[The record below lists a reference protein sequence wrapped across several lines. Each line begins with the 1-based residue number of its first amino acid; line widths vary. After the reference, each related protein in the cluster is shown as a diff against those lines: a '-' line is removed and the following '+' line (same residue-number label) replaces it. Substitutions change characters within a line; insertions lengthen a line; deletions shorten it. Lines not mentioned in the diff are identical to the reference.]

1 MSPTWVIVKSHL
13 KIKQPATRNMRPAPP
28 PFPWLRAFEAT
39 ARHLS
44 MTRAASELNISPS
57 AVSQQIASLEAYLGR
72 ALFRRANRRL
82 SLTASGALIAPKITN
97 ALTLLH
103 EAIDDSLPSRRGR
116 TLNVKV
122 TTSFGSQW
130 LMNRLDGFR
139 SHHPD
144 LTVQVSATAEPIESD
159 RSTAEIEI
167 RYGTGDWPSLAATLL
182 IDEQIFPVC
191 HPDLLARKPGIKK
204 PKDLARHDLID
215 VPGYPRGW
223 SDWLAAAGV
232 SVDWMKH
239 RITVDQSIMAIQ
251 LALEGRGVALGRS
264 PLIQRELADGRLVA
278 PFALQ
283 VATGAG
289 YWVVHRKRNAEAR
302 KVLAF
307 KNWLLAQGIPSANS
321 KAKPTKARNRSSHS

>member
-1 MSPTWVIVKSHL
+1 
-13 KIKQPATRNMRPAPP
+13 MRPAPP

-44 MTRAASELNISPS
+44 MTRAAAELNISAS
-57 AVSQQIASLEAYLGR
+57 AVSQQITSLEAYLGR
-72 ALFRRANRRL
+72 ALFKRANRRL
-82 SLTASGALIAPKITN
+82 TLTASGALMAPKLTN

-103 EAIDDSLPSRRGR
+103 EAIDDSLPSRRGQ

-139 SHHPD
+139 AHHPT

-167 RYGTGDWPSLAATLL
+167 RYGSGDWPYLDATLL
-182 IDEQIFPVC
+182 VAERIFPVC
-191 HPDLLARKPGIKK
+191 HPDLLKRKPALKT

-215 VPGYPRGW
+215 VPGYAQGW
-223 SDWLAAAGV
+223 SDWLTAAGIAF
-232 SVDWMKH
+232 DWMQH
-239 RITVDQSIMAIQ
+239 RIAVDQSVMAIQ

-264 PLIQRELADGRLVA
+264 PLIERELADGRLVA
-278 PFALQ
+278 PFPQQ
-283 VATGAG
+283 VTTGAG

-307 KNWLLAQGIPSANS
+307 KTWLLSQITPQL
-321 KAKPTKARNRSSHS
+321 AKPARAQITKAGSKSSRS